1 MPNPQSINKLEIT
14 KSIIQR
20 LRNMRSS
27 LIDLVHIMLNA
38 KKLTKIGREEKL
50 QIFQSIKTSLAVLQ
64 FSANPLAHPFDRGH
78 FYQTIRSTLIVIFQ
92 CVTSFVVL
100 KVKGST

>member
-1 MPNPQSINKLEIT
+1 MPNPQFINKLEIT

-20 LRNMRSS
+20 LKNMRSS
-27 LIDLVHIMLNA
+27 DLVHIMLNA